1 MKEVIYKPNT
11 GYGDTWILISDFITN
26 LPKSWSLGFRLA
38 LRNINAKY
46 RQSFLG
52 IIWILFPPLATAAV
66 WIFLRSQNV
75 FDFKGLTIPYPVF
88 VLIGTLLW
96 QVFSESITIL
106 LNNISQSRS
115 LLIKINFPHEALVF
129 SAIFEIIFAVCIK
142 LILLVVM
149 LVAFQ
154 VMPSWQIIFTVIS
167 ILSLMMLGL
176 TVGLLLTPIAMLYN
190 DITFA
195 LPIVLQFAMYLS
207 PVVYPKQ
214 DYSGI
219 GKILNYNPV
228 APLLNNGR
236 DWIFGFTPDIS
247 SFIWI
252 SSISFLLFFVGL
264 LIFKMS
270 IQIIIERIGS

>member
-154 VMPSWQIIFTVIS
+154 V
-167 ILSLMMLGL
+167 
-176 TVGLLLTPIAMLYN
+176 
-190 DITFA
+190 
-195 LPIVLQFAMYLS
+195 
-207 PVVYPKQ
+207 
-214 DYSGI
+214 
-219 GKILNYNPV
+219 
-228 APLLNNGR
+228 
-236 DWIFGFTPDIS
+236 
-247 SFIWI
+247 
-252 SSISFLLFFVGL
+252 
-264 LIFKMS
+264 
-270 IQIIIERIGS
+270 

>member
-1 MKEVIYKPNT
+1 M
-11 GYGDTWILISDFITN
+11 
-26 LPKSWSLGFRLA
+26 
-38 LRNINAKY
+38 
-46 RQSFLG
+46 
-52 IIWILFPPLATAAV
+52 
-66 WIFLRSQNV
+66 
-75 FDFKGLTIPYPVF
+75 
-88 VLIGTLLW
+88 
-96 QVFSESITIL
+96 FSESITIL